1 MIRRAPLA
9 LACVLAAAGLT
20 LTACSDGSS
29 AADAKAHAPEA
40 PASATASAH
49 PAAGGKPHLT
59 VDGAYVP
66 QPVGDLAAAFLVV
79 KNTGGGDDTLTS
91 VTSPV
96 SGEVSIHKTVNDRM
110 VEVKSFDVPAGG
122 TLDLARGGNHIML
135 MGVKKPLKEGRHIA
149 LELHFRKTGA
159 IKVNVPVKAANYQ
172 PAAAQ

>member
-1 MIRRAPLA
+1 MRRAPLA
-9 LACVLAAAGLT
+9 LASVLAAAGLT
-20 LTACSDGSS
+20 LTACSGGSS
-29 AADAKAHAPEA
+29 TADAKAPAA
-40 PASATASAH
+40 STSASATPSAH
-49 PAAGGKPHLT
+49 TPAGGKPHLT
-59 VDGAYVP
+59 VSGAYVP

-122 TLDLARGGNHIML
+122 TLDLARGGDHIMM
-135 MGVKKPLKEGRHIA
+135 MGVKKPLEQGQRIA
-149 LELHFRKTGA
+149 LELHFRKSGA
-159 IKVNVPVKAANYQ
+159 IKVTVPVKAANYQ